1 MIYSQIGRVHKDQ
14 KEDMEGDLTGLYN
27 KESIAFCRKRVGYKW
42 KPMVTEKKVGKCRS
56 EEYCQE

>member
-1 MIYSQIGRVHKDQ
+1 
-14 KEDMEGDLTGLYN
+14 MEGDLTGLYN